1 MGKVISLPPAA
12 SSRRLKRSRAAPPV
26 EEIEQT
32 PELADEPPAI
42 DLSDLRLPKW
52 LMPLIRDQM
61 LVAERTFPAKAG
73 WMKKAWV
80 GGAVQH
86 IFTFRELDGQ
96 PCAFPPDP
104 LRSGLVDVLI
114 ESVWSLEFRVPRVRS
129 ALQSSGSTALSEAL
143 CGAHI
148 RG

>member
-1 MGKVISLPPAA
+1 MPTVIPMPPKG
-12 SSRRLKRSRAAPPV
+12 SRRPRRAPPSPFRV
-26 EEIEQT
+26 EPP
-32 PELADEPPAI
+32 PELDEIVVPPEI
-42 DLSDLRLPKW
+42 DLHDVRLPRW

-61 LVAERTFPAKAG
+61 LVAERTFPAKTG

-80 GGAVQH
+80 GGSAQH
-86 IFTFRELDGQ
+86 VFTFRELDGQ

-104 LRSGLVDVLI
+104 LRSGLIDVLI

-143 CGAHI
+143 RGAHI
-148 RG
+148 RE

>member
-1 MGKVISLPPAA
+1 M
-12 SSRRLKRSRAAPPV
+12 
-26 EEIEQT
+26 

-42 DLSDLRLPKW
+42 DLPDLRLPKW

-80 GGAVQH
+80 AGSVQH

-104 LRSGLVDVLI
+104 LRTGLIDVLI

-143 CGAHI
+143 RGAHI
-148 RG
+148 RE